1 MMFGTIKSKIEK
13 VLSESY
19 VNEKE
24 FKMNI
29 FLFNEMVLK
38 DKNLKKIFFLYDEL
52 SSKKGL
58 NEEIAK
64 DFLNESQV
72 IFENVVNKI
81 KPQTINELNLWV
93 GNVKCKNEYK
103 NIDEFFSTNVLTL
116 ENKIKS
122 KKIILENIQ
131 KNPETEN
138 QDVVQVPFSKMYKV
152 AIKTVNDYLN
162 TLSESERKEVNKI
175 LKESDQKLKIEFDV
189 IKENVVDKLN
199 KILNEESSD
208 DVVTT
213 IKETLN
219 KVEKEEY
226 NKINYVKLKKLNKSI

>member
-19 VNEKE
+19 INEKE

-152 AIKTVNDYLN
+152 ANKTVNDYLN

-175 LKESDQKLKIEFDV
+175 LKDSDQKLKIEFDV

>member
-38 DKNLKKIFFLYDEL
+38 DKNLKKVFFLYDEL

-58 NEEIAK
+58 NEDIAK
-64 DFLNESQV
+64 EFLNESQV

-93 GNVKCKNEYK
+93 GNVKCENEYK
-103 NIDEFFSTNVLTL
+103 NIDEFFSTNILTL

-122 KKIILENIQ
+122 KNIILENIQ

-138 QDVVQVPFSKMYKV
+138 QEIVDVPLSKLYKV
-152 AIKTVNDYLN
+152 ANKTVNDYLSK
-162 TLSESERKEVNKI
+162 LSESEKKEVKKI
-175 LKESDQKLKIEFDV
+175 LKENDEKLKIEFDV

-199 KILNEESSD
+199 KILNEESSE
-208 DVVTT
+208 DVTLT

-226 NKINYVKLKKLNKSI
+226 NKISYVKLKKLNKSI

>member
-19 VNEKE
+19 INEKE

-152 AIKTVNDYLN
+152 ANKTVNDYLN

-175 LKESDQKLKIEFDV
+175 LKDSDQKLKIEFDV

-208 DVVTT
+208 DVLTT

>member
-19 VNEKE
+19 INEKE

-152 AIKTVNDYLN
+152 ANKTVNDYLN

>member
-19 VNEKE
+19 INEKE

-93 GNVKCKNEYK
+93 SNVKCKNEYK

-152 AIKTVNDYLN
+152 ANKTVNDYLN

>member
-152 AIKTVNDYLN
+152 VNDYLN

>member
-152 AIKTVNDYLN
+152 ANKTVNDYLN

>member
-1 MMFGTIKSKIEK
+1 MMFGAIKSKIEK

-93 GNVKCKNEYK
+93 GNIKCENEYK

-116 ENKIKS
+116 ENKIRS

-138 QDVVQVPFSKMYKV
+138 QEIVEVPFSKMYKV
-152 AIKTVNDYLN
+152 ANKTVNDYLN

-199 KILNEESSD
+199 KILTEESSD
-208 DVVTT
+208 DVITT
-213 IKETLN
+213 IKETLS

>member
-19 VNEKE
+19 INEKE

-52 SSKKGL
+52 SAKKGL
-58 NEEIAK
+58 NEDIAK

-93 GNVKCKNEYK
+93 GNVKSKNEYK

-152 AIKTVNDYLN
+152 ANKTVNDYLN